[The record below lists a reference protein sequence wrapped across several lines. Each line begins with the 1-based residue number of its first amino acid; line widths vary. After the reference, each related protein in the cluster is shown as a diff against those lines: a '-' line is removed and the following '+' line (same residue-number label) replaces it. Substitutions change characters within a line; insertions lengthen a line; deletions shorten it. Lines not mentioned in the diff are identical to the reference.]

1 MMKEIQ
7 RKKKVLIDL
16 TNYGSLT
23 AGFGQIAANYATAFS
38 SMPVDDLHFVYLLR
52 QKYMQEFG
60 PNVTSVP
67 VRRINK
73 FFPFTL
79 PKVDVWHAV
88 NQQRKLLRIAGG
100 TKFIFTIHDFNFLTE
115 KKPWKAKMYLRRM
128 QNKVNKA
135 TVVTT
140 ISHYVADVIRQHV
153 DLKGK
158 EIRVIYNG
166 VERIDTLEGTKP
178 SFATGRPFFF
188 TIGQIRRKKNFHLLV
203 DVMRHFP
210 EYDLYICGDAH
221 FAYAEEV
228 RNLIRENQ
236 LTNVFLTDVI
246 SQSEK
251 IWLYRNCG
259 HSCFL
264 VREKALDCRWWKLC
278 NLGRLYLLLIALVCR
293 KFVMDTLSCGN
304 IWIQNLWWK
313 VSGSIYLIFIKIRNA
328 WRKSRNMPLHSVTR
342 SIYKPTLIYIGS

>member
-1 MMKEIQ
+1 MMEKEIQ

-23 AGFGQIAANYATAFS
+23 AGFGQIAANYAAAFS
-38 SMPVDDLHFVYLLR
+38 SMPVEDLHFVYLLR

-135 TVVTT
+135 SVVTT
-140 ISHYVADVIRQHV
+140 ISHYVADVIRQHI

-166 VERIDTLEGTKP
+166 VERID
-178 SFATGRPFFF
+178 
-188 TIGQIRRKKNFHLLV
+188 
-203 DVMRHFP
+203 
-210 EYDLYICGDAH
+210 
-221 FAYAEEV
+221 AEEV
-228 RNLIRENQ
+228 RNLIREKQ
-236 LTNVFLTDVI
+236 VTNVFLTDVI
-246 SQSEK
+246 TQSEK
-251 IWLYRNCG
+251 IWLYRNCEAFLFPSEGEGFGLPVVEAMQFGKAVFAANRTSLPEVCNG
-259 HSCFL
+259 HAIMWEHLDTESM
-264 VREKALDCRWWKLC
+264 VQSIREHLPDFYKDEERLTRMKEHAASFSYEKHIQAYLD
-278 NLGRLYLLLIALVCR
+278 LYRELAQ
-293 KFVMDTLSCGN
+293 LS
-304 IWIQNLWWK
+304 
-313 VSGSIYLIFIKIRNA
+313 
-328 WRKSRNMPLHSVTR
+328 
-342 SIYKPTLIYIGS
+342 